1 MTTLTGRRQ
10 TRLTNGCCGRL
21 KMKTPLIFVNN
32 DDYNLIIIIHDGGY
46 FFSLELLRVIAL
58 TSGRVKGGIPVMAV
72 NEAM

>member
-1 MTTLTGRRQ
+1 
-10 TRLTNGCCGRL
+10 
-21 KMKTPLIFVNN
+21 MKTPLIFVNN